1 MIACIITA
9 AASTSAT
16 SHGSIA
22 LPRAQISAT
31 ATTTG
36 LTAIVML
43 RGRSASSQAP
53 SDPGA
58 TAAAGD
64 AAGTGEGVADSE

>member
-9 AASTSAT
+9 AASTRAT
-16 SHGSIA
+16 RHGSIV

-31 ATTTG
+31 ATPTG

-53 SDPGA
+53 GEPGA
-58 TAAAGD
+58 TSASGAAAVDGD
-64 AAGTGEGVADSE
+64 GVADTG